1 MKFNFKKI
9 SAITSSLLVAGM
21 SITTPVLAANYPA
34 PFVSGSSS
42 DVAIVYGASA
52 ASTDIVEAGNI
63 QLDLQNSLGG
73 STGGETTV
81 EGEAYALF
89 TDSRKIYMND
99 SINSVR
105 STLTDTQLPTVLA
118 DSDFNGNVDA
128 DVSQKITLSSNPRV
142 VYGKHPDSSSDDP
155 TVAIELGTTVT
166 NYAYNATVTFNK
178 AVDLTDSD
186 STREALNIFGKQYKV
201 GASTTATDLILY
213 ESSETIALSIGGS
226 DPSSTTV
233 DVNGETYTVELV
245 SASDNDA
252 RLQVTD
258 GDGVSDTN
266 TVSEGASKKIRGID
280 IAVDYSDEDT
290 ATNRLIAEI
299 TVGADKIKLTDG
311 NEVREGSD
319 ETIIDGTQVSI
330 SGGNW
335 NTTTGFTI
343 QVFVYDSD
351 ENAIVEGES
360 FTDPVFGSFKIDFA
374 SLTNM
379 DDTETFVIANSGD
392 DTATVEFTSH
402 TGDTKKV
409 NWYYNESSSAML
421 GDSSGYAINMLEG
434 AQINKSEYAI
444 VGNENVGYLVQLK
457 SVSNSSSA
465 TPSDDVVEFE
475 DVMTGSTYTADITQ
489 EGSGTILIGTEEYGV
504 TYVDSRTVTGDE
516 YVTLNYPDSTGNNK
530 VIYPTIETSKE
541 ARLSFYEPITLT
553 LGTDVA
559 SGAALRF
566 PDGDGYTD
574 VTFTMYDGATGEW
587 NITGASSTT
596 TTAINASST
605 DVTIGELTYNIAVAA
620 SNSST
625 IKLKDVGGSVIN
637 LPGIVVF
644 EEQDDSTNRAYNAII
659 VKMEGA
665 GTSGDGVGVED
676 VEFTWGSDSYW
687 NELQSETDDDL
698 YYSMDYYGVI
708 SETDRSESDQ
718 YTATITYPDQ
728 QVSAQVYVAEEGA
741 MISGGSSSGGALG
754 NVVVTDAEIDSVKGK
769 NLILV
774 GGSCINSAAAT
785 VLGGAYC
792 GASFTEQTGVGSG
805 QFLIEG
811 VEGAFTSG
819 KIALLVAG
827 YDAADTVNAAT
838 YLRTQTVDTSKKYKG
853 TSATSAELITET
865 TA

>member
-280 IAVDYSDEDT
+280 IAVDYSDEDI

-319 ETIIDGTQVSI
+319 EEIIDGTQVSI

-421 GDSSGYAINMLEG
+421 GDSSGYAINVLEG
-434 AQINKSEYAI
+434 AQINKSEYAM

-489 EGSGTILIGTEEYGV
+489 EGSGTILIGTEEYDV

-516 YVTLNYPDSTGNNK
+516 YVTLNYPDSTGNDK

-553 LGTDVA
+553 LGTDVV
-559 SGAALRF
+559 SGGALRL

-574 VTFTMYDGATGEW
+574 VTITFNGTEGFW
-587 NITGASSTT
+587 NVTHTSTEVLDTTGAAGSAFVDFT
-596 TTAINASST
+596 
-605 DVTIGELTYNIAVAA
+605 VGELTYNLTD
-620 SNSST
+620 SSAT
-625 IKLKDVGGSVIN
+625 NNATTLYLQDVSGTNID
-637 LPGIVVF
+637 LPGIVIF

-665 GTSGDGVGVED
+665 GTSGDGVGVSD

-728 QVSAQVYVAEEGA
+728 
-741 MISGGSSSGGALG
+741 
-754 NVVVTDAEIDSVKGK
+754 
-769 NLILV
+769 
-774 GGSCINSAAAT
+774 
-785 VLGGAYC
+785 
-792 GASFTEQTGVGSG
+792 
-805 QFLIEG
+805 
-811 VEGAFTSG
+811 
-819 KIALLVAG
+819 
-827 YDAADTVNAAT
+827 
-838 YLRTQTVDTSKKYKG
+838 
-853 TSATSAELITET
+853 
-865 TA
+865 